1 MVNYSE
7 LVDKLKQGNIVLLNF
22 DSGLY
27 LVASSLND
35 QAVNRLGDLTINS
48 GEPILL
54 LGRSTILD
62 DYILDVPEMANTLL
76 ELSDKPLNLRFKK
89 WKETPSLLKLFKQG
103 VVVQISTEPVLQRIL
118 GSMKGDLVSILV
130 ENRSAKAIKI
140 ISGMVDFFVD
150 MAVNKTP
157 QSVLP
162 GIIEFDEKGALK
174 VIRE

>member
-1 MVNYSE
+1 MVNNSE
-7 LVDKLKQGNIVLLNF
+7 LVDKLKQGSIALLNL

-27 LVASSLND
+27 VVASSLHE
-35 QAVNRLGDLTINS
+35 QAVSRLSDLGIIG
-48 GEPILL
+48 GESILM
-54 LGRSTILD
+54 LGKSTILD

-89 WKETPSLLKLFKQG
+89 WKEIPSLTKLFADG
-103 VVVQISTEPVLQRIL
+103 IVVQISTEPILQRLL
-118 GSMKGDLVSILV
+118 GSLKGDLVSILV
-130 ENRSAKAIKI
+130 ENRSAKAIKVV
-140 ISGMVDFFVD
+140 SAMVDYVVD
-150 MAVNKTP
+150 GAVVKTP